1 MEQII
6 TIIIAVF
13 LLILVK
19 IILGVKTKKLKQK
32 INNSKLN
39 DLSNNMP
46 ENIDICKNILK
57 KLNNTKVK
65 IEEDKNTKT
74 SLYIAIT
81 DKISIGNI
89 KDNFFRIQT
98 IAHECVHSVQNRRIL
113 LFNFIFSNVYL
124 IYFLLICILTIFK
137 VIKNTS
143 IASIILLLLGGIWY
157 YIRDMLEQEAM
168 HKAPFL
174 AKEYIEE
181 NNLCTKEELNEIISE
196 YTSLNKIGIPL
207 AQFSLFSSTIFK
219 FIIYQIIVI
228 ICSLF

>member
-6 TIIIAVF
+6 TIIIAAF

-19 IILGVKTKKLKQK
+19 IILGIKTKQLKQK

-137 VIKNTS
+137 IIKNTS
-143 IASIILLLLGGIWY
+143 IVSIILLLLGGIWY

-181 NNLCTKEELNEIISE
+181 NNLCTKEELNEIINE